1 MSAPSL
7 DQCYRA
13 IDAVA
18 DATTMTEAHL
28 FARLTSLMNLELR
41 WCCHDLTSAYFETT
55 TVDPNGRFSSKRFGC
70 SRDHR
75 SDRPQV
81 MIALLV
87 TGDGIPIAHRV
98 FDGNTRDSTTM
109 PEVIAEMQQRFGVG
123 RIALVAG
130 RGLISEDNPADV
142 AAAGFDHVI
151 ATRLRRDAGV
161 AALLAK
167 AAEPHTQWVSAGS
180 ERTASEINHDGR
192 RHSGGRLAG
201 TPPARRPGREQL
213 LTRSEAK
220 LIALAERVRAKR
232 LVDAAKIG
240 AAAQRI
246 LGPSPVSRC
255 FTTSIGEGRFNWDYD
270 QAALDYEE
278 RLLAGRYLL
287 TTSLTTKQAT
297 TAEVVAHYQSLANVE
312 QRFWVM
318 KDFLGLR
325 PVFYWTEQRVRGHIA
340 ICVLAALIE
349 TVIANNL
356 TTAGIHD
363 PDLRGQTI
371 TPRRALAEL
380 NRIRIHHLTAG
391 DRDIRVTT
399 RPNAP
404 PNQHLRRPQHR
415 HPPLRHL
422 PNRMTVS
429 ELSTYT
435 GVDQDSTHGA
445 PTVLTMLRQ
454 DHGLR
459 SSCRF
464 REVAHESGGTTAAV
478 LTKPPNARFPE
489 NATSLG
495 AHSSEF
501 E

>member
-1 MSAPSL
+1 M
-7 DQCYRA
+7 
-13 IDAVA
+13 
-18 DATTMTEAHL
+18 
-28 FARLTSLMNLELR
+28 
-41 WCCHDLTSAYFETT
+41 
-55 TVDPNGRFSSKRFGC
+55 
-70 SRDHR
+70 
-75 SDRPQV
+75 
-81 MIALLV
+81 
-87 TGDGIPIAHRV
+87 
-98 FDGNTRDSTTM
+98 
-109 PEVIAEMQQRFGVG
+109 
-123 RIALVAG
+123 
-130 RGLISEDNPADV
+130 
-142 AAAGFDHVI
+142 
-151 ATRLRRDAGV
+151 
-161 AALLAK
+161 
-167 AAEPHTQWVSAGS
+167 
-180 ERTASEINHDGR
+180 
-192 RHSGGRLAG
+192 
-201 TPPARRPGREQL
+201 
-213 LTRSEAK
+213 
-220 LIALAERVRAKR
+220 IALAERVRAKR

-380 NRIRIHHLTAG
+380 NQIRIHHLTAG

-399 RPNAP
+399 RPNALQTSIFDAL
-404 PNQHLRRPQHR
+404 NIDTRRC
-415 HPPLRHL
+415 
-422 PNRMTVS
+422 
-429 ELSTYT
+429 
-435 GVDQDSTHGA
+435 D
-445 PTVLTMLRQ
+445 
-454 DHGLR
+454 
-459 SSCRF
+459 
-464 REVAHESGGTTAAV
+464 
-478 LTKPPNARFPE
+478 
-489 NATSLG
+489 NATIT
-495 AHSSEF
+495 
-501 E
+501 